1 MLLFEDEATFY
12 RQPTQAWLWARLGR
26 VQPRLRYSCRSNC
39 RMRVVATLDA
49 VTGAVHAEQTD
60 RVSADR
66 LARYVAG
73 LSARYPV
80 AETIWLVWDNW
91 PVHAHTKVLSALA
104 RQQRVKV
111 LWLPTYAP
119 WLNPIEKAWRW
130 TRQQVVHAH
139 PWCDDFGQFRRQ
151 VMDEL
156 GRLSQGSAELLRY
169 VGLSI

>member
-1 MLLFEDEATFY
+1 LLFEDEGTFY
-12 RQPTQAWLWARLGR
+12 RQPTQAWLWASLGR

-39 RMRVVATLDA
+39 RMRVVATLEA
-49 VTGAVHAEQTD
+49 GTGAVHAEQMS

-73 LSARYPV
+73 LSARYPE
-80 AETIWLVWDNW
+80 AATIWLVWDNW
-91 PVHAHTKVLSALA
+91 PVHAHHKVLEALA
-104 RQQRVKV
+104 RQRRVKV

-130 TRQQVVHAH
+130 TRQRVTHAH
-139 PWCDDFGQFRRQ
+139 PWCDDFGEFRRQ

-156 GRLSQGSAELLRY
+156 ERLRHGSRELLHY
-169 VGLSI
+169 VGLST